1 MAFQYF
7 LDAYR
12 KFGDFKGRARRSEF
26 WYWYLFFV
34 LGLIVLATLGSFLGT
49 FGYVLYGIFLIGS
62 LIPSL
67 SLSVRRMHDAGKSG
81 WFLLIPIYG
90 MILHF
95 IDSETGTN
103 KWGPNPKENNQ
114 NSQDLIEEIGQ

>member
-95 IDSETGTN
+95 IDSEPGTN